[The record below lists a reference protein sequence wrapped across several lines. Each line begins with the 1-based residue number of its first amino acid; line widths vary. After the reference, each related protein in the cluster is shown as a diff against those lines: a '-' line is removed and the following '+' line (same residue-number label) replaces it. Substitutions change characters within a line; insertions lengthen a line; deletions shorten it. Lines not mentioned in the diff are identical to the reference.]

1 MTRERRRLMRTGD
14 PWSYDLQEYLG
25 KTVGIVIKVSGGGP
39 KHAWKNEEAF
49 FDEISSVSE

>member
-1 MTRERRRLMRTGD
+1 MRTGD